1 MRKIAVKP
9 KKVTKAQVKKIT
21 VKPKIKKAILKTKPK
36 AGTLTRVYTKKHSAL
51 FTSTVNIPVPVKPT
65 EVLRAGARHME
76 DRASQYDRP
85 EGERSMDHTVKM
97 FNILTGHNLTETEGW
112 KFMALLKL
120 VRASTGPFKLDNY
133 EDLTAY
139 GALAAESH
147 SVGK

>member
-9 KKVTKAQVKKIT
+9 KKPVKKLVKKPVKKVTKAKV
-21 VKPKIKKAILKTKPK
+21 KKAIKLVRKVGPII
-36 AGTLTRVYTKKHSAL
+36 AL
-51 FTSTVNIPVPVKPT
+51 PRQVEPSK
-65 EVLRAGARHME
+65 VLRAGAQHME

-85 EGERSMDHTVKM
+85 EGERSMENTVKM

-112 KFMALLKL
+112 KFMSLLKL

-133 EDLTAY
+133 EDLVAY